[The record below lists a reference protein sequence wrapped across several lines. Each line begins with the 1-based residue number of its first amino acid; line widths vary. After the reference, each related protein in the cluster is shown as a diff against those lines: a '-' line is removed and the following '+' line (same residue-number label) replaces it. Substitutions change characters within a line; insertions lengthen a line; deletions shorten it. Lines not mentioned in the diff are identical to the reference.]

1 MSMKPEGE
9 KRQRGDFA
17 SLPPGV
23 HFIPLILPDLA
34 SSYYAGRA
42 ARLRKLAETGELAA
56 YLRFAADISELQAI
70 AETLVPADE
79 QRLIPIDPVAEAG
92 LGLWLPLL
100 ASLIDGMRPR
110 AAEAMQPHLD
120 RVAALGNEERIA
132 AAVALAGGH
141 FVDVPAEVAPFVWAA
156 FSTWMRT
163 LAGRATPP
171 STGEEAAA
179 EHADC
184 PVCGTAP
191 VASVILTGAQQGLRY
206 LHCALCETDWHMV
219 RAKCSNCGQSGKLD
233 YLSFETTDASV
244 RAECCGECR
253 GYLKV
258 VSLDRDRDADVVA
271 DDLATLAL
279 DAAVEASGYHRTGFN
294 PFALPA

>member
-1 MSMKPEGE
+1 MSVNPEGE
-9 KRQRGDFA
+9 RRQRGDFA

-23 HFIPLILPDLA
+23 HFLPLILPDLA
-34 SSYYAGRA
+34 SSYYANRA

-56 YLRFAADISELQAI
+56 YLRFAADVCELQAM
-70 AETLVPADE
+70 AETLIPADE
-79 QRLIPIDPVAEAG
+79 QRNIPIDPVAEAG
-92 LGLWLPLL
+92 QAFWLPVLV
-100 ASLIDGMRPR
+100 SLIDGMRLR
-110 AAEAMQPHLD
+110 TTEAMQPHLD
-120 RVAALGNEERIA
+120 RVAALSDGERVA
-132 AAVALAGGH
+132 AAVALAGGR
-141 FVDVPAEVAPFVWAA
+141 FVDVPSDVAPFVWAA
-156 FSTWMRT
+156 FSTWMRA

-171 STGEEAAA
+171 SPGDNATA

-233 YLSFETTDASV
+233 YLSFETTDAFV
-244 RAECCGECR
+244 RAECCGECH

-258 VSLDRDRDADVVA
+258 VSLEGDREADVVA
-271 DDLATLAL
+271 DDLASLAL
-279 DAAVEASGYHRTGFN
+279 DAAVEEEGYRRTGFN
-294 PFALPA
+294 PFALPG